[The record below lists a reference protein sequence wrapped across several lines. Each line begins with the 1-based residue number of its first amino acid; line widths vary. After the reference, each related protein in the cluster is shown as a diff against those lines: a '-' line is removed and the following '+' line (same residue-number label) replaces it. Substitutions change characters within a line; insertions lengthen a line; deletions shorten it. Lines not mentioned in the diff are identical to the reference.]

1 MVGSQGK
8 IHLWMMTGGTPMTQE
23 TTIDSTY
30 VAILMGNSM
39 IDPRF
44 IMGNAT
50 MNGISHDF

>member
-1 MVGSQGK
+1 MDDDWGYPYDE
-8 IHLWMMTGGTPMTQE
+8 TE
-23 TTIDSTY
+23 TTIYSTY

-50 MNGISHDF
+50 MNGMIFRVI